1 MLDPGNGQLILGKWQ
16 TVLEL
21 TSNRALSKFILIE
34 INLMRM
40 PLEERNTSI
49 KTRIEKR
56 KATVSRK
63 DAELKQAAE
72 ELVIQEQKVGDLTFA
87 LEMAKVQRPRGT
99 RIPKGKTTDEIIA
112 DDKIFE
118 HARKL

>member
-1 MLDPGNGQLILGKWQ
+1 MANITGIDF
-16 TVLEL
+16 
-21 TSNRALSKFILIE
+21 NRALSKFILIE

-56 KATVSRK
+56 KATAARK

-72 ELVIQEQKVGDLTFA
+72 ELAIQEQKAAEELVIQEQTY
-87 LEMAKVQRPRGT
+87 
-99 RIPKGKTTDEIIA
+99 
-112 DDKIFE
+112 
-118 HARKL
+118 

>member
-1 MLDPGNGQLILGKWQ
+1 MLDPVNGQLILGKWQ
-16 TVLEL
+16 TLLEL

-56 KATVSRK
+56 KATAARK
-63 DAELKQAAE
+63 DAELKPVSSLKSWRYRNNKLLKSWRYGNKL
-72 ELVIQEQKVGDLTFA
+72 LVI
-87 LEMAKVQRPRGT
+87 
-99 RIPKGKTTDEIIA
+99 
-112 DDKIFE
+112 
-118 HARKL
+118 